1 MASAIWPIG
10 VSSTADMIACHKAN
24 RRKACV
30 ISSSPFITHADCS
43 SLIQEGRIV
52 SSLKKIT
59 NIGQVMLLICCL
71 AAGGRAFAQN
81 TGSIVGT
88 ITDSSGGAV
97 PGAQVMARSQDEGLT
112 RTVKSNETGSYVLPQ
127 LPIGTYSITVEATGY
142 QKFVSENVKVD
153 ADQNVRVDALL
164 QPGHVSQQVT
174 VTAAP
179 PLVDT
184 HSDTISVIIPQE
196 LVNEMPTSTGQ
207 PLDFLGILPGVSDV
221 STRAAF
227 APDRNGPTFN
237 VAGSRSSDNLLLLD
251 GLMHTNFFRNTGQN
265 YPPRDFLAQIEA
277 LVDNYGAQ
285 YGHNTGGIVNI
296 LTKSGTNSIH
306 GSLWEYDQNTAF
318 NASNYYTQLTN
329 PSHINRFGATIGGPI
344 LRNRLFYF
352 FGYEGYRQS
361 NVDTATS
368 ALPPTAAERGLNG
381 NPADF
386 SADAAAAGK
395 SVNSYLSNPAYP
407 GGKYYN
413 TLITLLPPACVSA
426 LGSGKYIHNAQIPN
440 TCLNSVIQTFDAKY
454 VPLPNGP
461 GNTLIQNYYSPLDN
475 DVAEARAD
483 WHFGSHTIDG
493 RYIIINTFQNSHTTS
508 TNAIPQYEVLNQNA
522 RTQTISFND
531 TWVLSPTLLNV
542 ARIGYNRFFS
552 TSVPTDPTS
561 LHSLGSAFPVLG
573 KPVLPAFTVN
583 SRMVLSSNST
593 NEQKDVNED
602 IDLEDSMN
610 LTHGNHS
617 MQFGAEY
624 LRLQYMNRS
633 YFYTMG
639 QFSFTGTFTGNSMA
653 DYILG
658 LVNAATAESPQ
669 IEQTGI
675 QNNLYLYI
683 QDDWKSLPRL
693 TLNLGLRYELPFPWY
708 QPQNW
713 WATFRPGQ
721 QSTKIP
727 SAPVGLVFP
736 GDKGVPRGEVPTR
749 YYDFAPRF
757 GFAFDVFGNG
767 KTAVRGGFGIFYDEL
782 SANLIQNN
790 TQPYVF
796 QFSPNVTPASIS
808 DPYASGPTF
817 PATVDLSN
825 PIFKTPFTLTYPDP
839 DLRTPYVEAVNLG
852 IEQQLAQNISMLLTY
867 VGKFGRHQLLDYN
880 SNPALYASGASTST
894 SSYQARRTYSQFG
907 NIADMATIGT
917 ANYNALQVS
926 VTKRLGKWVSAKG
939 AYTWSRSLDQF
950 SSNTTDTATVPNV
963 FGTTVVPSV
972 GSPLDFNLSS
982 EYGPS
987 DFNATHIGSLGYT
1000 VYAPK
1005 WENHNWFIREALGG
1019 WNLSGIYRIRSGEPV
1034 NVYTGTDYALTNSPN
1049 QRPTILHNWVLP
1061 GSRHRLNKL
1070 ALTGSTWFD
1079 PTAFGAPA
1087 QGTFGNLGRNAI
1099 LGPANIS
1106 NNMSAA
1112 KIFAIPG
1119 REGMTFEFRCDAF
1132 GVFNTP
1138 NLGTPANKVGS
1149 SLGQITSTSGQRFL
1163 QLSGHL
1169 RF

>member
-1 MASAIWPIG
+1 MSAASF
-10 VSSTADMIACHKAN
+10 V
-24 RRKACV
+24 
-30 ISSSPFITHADCS
+30 
-43 SLIQEGRIV
+43 QEGRV
-52 SSLKKIT
+52 VGLKEIK
-59 NIGQVMLLICCL
+59 NIGSAALLCCCL
-71 AAGGRAFAQN
+71 VMGGRALAQN

-88 ITDSSGGAV
+88 VTDSSGGVV
-97 PGAQVMARSQDEGLT
+97 PRAHIAAQSLDQGLT
-112 RTVKSNETGSYVLPQ
+112 RAVLSSETGSYVLPQ
-127 LPIGTYSITVEATGY
+127 LPIGTYSVTVEADGY
-142 QKFVSENVKVD
+142 QKFESENVKVD

-174 VTAAP
+174 VSAAP

-184 HSDTISVIIPQE
+184 HSDTISAIIPHE
-196 LVNEMPTSTGQ
+196 LVNDMPTSTGQ
-207 PLDFLGILPGVSDV
+207 PLDFISVLPGVSDV

-251 GLMHTNFFRNTGQN
+251 GLMHTNFFRNTGEN
-265 YPPRDFLAQIEA
+265 YPPPGFLSQIEV
-277 LVDNYGAQ
+277 LVNNYGAQ

-296 LTKSGTNSIH
+296 LTKSGTNEIH
-306 GSLWEYDQNTAF
+306 GSLWEYDQNTIF
-318 NASNYYTQLTN
+318 NASNYYTKLTN
-329 PSHINRFGATIGGPI
+329 PSHINRFGATIGGPV
-344 LRNRLFYF
+344 LRNKLFYF

-361 NVDTATS
+361 NVNTATS
-368 ALPPTAAERGLNG
+368 ALPPTSAERGLNG

-386 SADAAAAGK
+386 SADASNAGK
-395 SVNSYLSNPAYP
+395 NVNSYLLNPAYP
-407 GGKYYN
+407 GGKYYS
-413 TLITLLPPACVSA
+413 TLITLLPPGCANA
-426 LGSGKYIHNAQIPN
+426 LGSGKYVPNAKIPN
-440 TCLNSVIQTFDAKY
+440 ICLDPVVQTFDAKY

-475 DVAEARAD
+475 DVAEGRAD
-483 WHFGSHTIDG
+483 WHFGNHTIDG
-493 RYIIINTFQNSHTTS
+493 RYIIINSFQNTHTTS

-531 TWVLSPTLLNV
+531 TWVISPYLLNV
-542 ARIGYNRFFS
+542 ARIGYNRFFGTS
-552 TSVPTDPTS
+552 TPTDTTS

-593 NEQKDVNED
+593 DEQKNVDED
-602 IDLEDSMN
+602 IDFEDSMD
-610 LTHGNHS
+610 LTRGNHS

-633 YFYTMG
+633 YYYTMG
-639 QFSFTGTFTGNSMA
+639 QFSFTGTFTGDSMA

-675 QNNLYLYI
+675 QNNVYAYF
-683 QDDWKSLPRL
+683 QDDWKVLPRL
-693 TLNLGLRYELPFPWY
+693 TLNLGLRYELPLPWY

-727 SAPVGLVFP
+727 TAPVGLVFP
-736 GDKGVPRGEVPTR
+736 GDKGVPRGEVPTPH
-749 YYDFAPRF
+749 YDIAPRI

-767 KTAVRGGFGIFYDEL
+767 KTALRGGFGIFYDQL
-782 SANLIQNN
+782 SANIIQNN

-817 PATVDLSN
+817 PMTVDLSN
-825 PIFKTPFTLTYPDP
+825 PTFKVPFTLTYPDAHMV
-839 DLRTPYVEAVNLG
+839 TPYVEAVNLG
-852 IEQQLAQNISMLLTY
+852 VEQQLTQNISMLGAY

-880 SNPALYASGASTST
+880 SNPALYAPGATTST

-926 VTKRLGKWVSAKG
+926 ATKRLGKWVSAKG
-939 AYTWSRSLDQF
+939 AYTWSRSLDEF

-963 FGTTVVPSV
+963 FGAKVVPSV

-987 DFNATHIGSLGYT
+987 DYNATHIGGLGYT

-1005 WENHNWFIREALGG
+1005 WENHNWLIRELVGG
-1019 WNLSGIYRIRSGEPV
+1019 WDLSGIYSIRSGEPV
-1034 NVYTGTDYALTNSPN
+1034 NVYSGTDYALTNSPN
-1049 QRPTILHNWVLP
+1049 QRPALLHNWVLP

-1070 ALTGSTWFD
+1070 ALTGNTWFD

-1087 QGTFGNLGRNAI
+1087 PGTFSTLGRNAI
-1099 LGPANIS
+1099 IGPSRIT

-1112 KIFAIPG
+1112 RMFAIPG
-1119 REGMTFEFRCDAF
+1119 REGMTFQFRCDAF

-1138 NLGTPANKVGS
+1138 NLGSPANKVGS
-1149 SLGQITSTSGQRFL
+1149 SLGQITSTSGERFL
-1163 QLSGHL
+1163 QLSGKL
-1169 RF
+1169 TF